1 MLVEI
6 PDPIIILGIVLGFLA
21 GAVTLF
27 LYSKLRLIG
36 SLQNNGP
43 SDNQRLEYYEKQF
56 IDMKIRLDAL
66 NLDKEEP
73 LDGDTMVKIQ
83 SEMVKPA
90 SRKGR
95 RSRSMIHKHVPVS
108 RVPNMSSE
116 DSVKHVLKLITKKP
130 MTSRD
135 IEVTFGG
142 RSREHVSRLMKKL
155 FDDGLVERN
164 TTYRPYTYSI
174 TDSGKKHIGEE
185 NLVYAVSS
193 RIIDVFEFGV

>member
-27 LYSKLRLIG
+27 LYSKLRLVG
-36 SLQNNGP
+36 SLQNKGP

-66 NLDKEEP
+66 NLDKEDP
-73 LDGDTMVKIQ
+73 LDGDEMVKIQ

-95 RSRSMIHKHVPVS
+95 RSMAVVEKRVPVN

-155 FDDGLVERN
+155 FDGGLVERN
-164 TTYRPYTYSI
+164 TANRPYTYSI

-193 RIIDVFEFGV
+193 

>member
-6 PDPIIILGIVLGFLA
+6 PDPMVILGIVLGFLA
-21 GAVTLF
+21 LAVALF

-36 SLQNNGP
+36 SLQNNNP

-66 NLDKEEP
+66 NLDNEEP
-73 LDGDTMVKIQ
+73 IGEDEMVKIQ
-83 SEMVKPA
+83 SEMVKSP

-95 RSRSMIHKHVPVS
+95 RSSAMVEKRVPVS
-108 RVPNMSSE
+108 RIPNMSSE

-164 TTYRPYTYSI
+164 TTNRPYTYSI
-174 TDSGKKHIGEE
+174 TDSGKKHIGAEE

-193 RIIDVFEFGV
+193 

>member
-27 LYSKLRLIG
+27 LYSKLRLVG

-66 NLDKEEP
+66 NLDQEAP
-73 LDGDTMVKIQ
+73 LDGDEMVKIQ

-90 SRKGR
+90 SRKAR
-95 RSRSMIHKHVPVS
+95 RSRSIIEKHVPVS
-108 RVPNMSSE
+108 RIPNMSSE

-155 FDDGLVERN
+155 FDGGLVERN
-164 TTYRPYTYSI
+164 TTSRPYIYSI
-174 TDSGKKHIGEE
+174 TDSGKKYIGEE

-193 RIIDVFEFGV
+193 

>member
-6 PDPIIILGIVLGFLA
+6 PDPMVILGIVLGFLA
-21 GAVTLF
+21 GAVALF

-36 SLQNNGP
+36 SLQNNSP

-73 LDGDTMVKIQ
+73 LDEVEMGKMQV
-83 SEMVKPA
+83 EMVKPA
-90 SRKGR
+90 NRKER
-95 RSRSMIHKHVPVS
+95 RSRVMVEKHTPVS
-108 RVPNMSSE
+108 RIPNMSSE

-164 TTYRPYTYSI
+164 TTNRPYTYSI

-193 RIIDVFEFGV
+193 

>member
-6 PDPIIILGIVLGFLA
+6 PDPMVILGIVLGFLA
-21 GAVTLF
+21 GAVVLF

-36 SLQNNGP
+36 SLQNNNP

-73 LDGDTMVKIQ
+73 LDEVEMGKMQI
-83 SEMVKPA
+83 EMVKPA
-90 SRKGR
+90 NRKER
-95 RSRSMIHKHVPVS
+95 RSRVMVEKHAPVS
-108 RVPNMSSE
+108 RIPNMSSE

-155 FDDGLVERN
+155 FVDGLVERN
-164 TTYRPYTYSI
+164 TTNRPYTYSI

-193 RIIDVFEFGV
+193 

>member
-6 PDPIIILGIVLGFLA
+6 PDPVIILGIVLCFLA
-21 GAVTLF
+21 GSVTLF
-27 LYSKLRLIG
+27 LYSKLRLVVN
-36 SLQNNGP
+36 LQNNGP

-66 NLDKEEP
+66 NLDNEEP
-73 LDGDTMVKIQ
+73 LDGNEMVKIQ

-95 RSRSMIHKHVPVS
+95 RSRSMIQKHVPIS

-164 TTYRPYTYSI
+164 TTNRPYTYSI

-193 RIIDVFEFGV
+193 

>member
-6 PDPIIILGIVLGFLA
+6 PDPMVILGIVLGFLA
-21 GAVTLF
+21 GAITLF
-27 LYSKLRLIG
+27 LYSKLRLVG
-36 SLQNNGP
+36 SLQNNSP

-73 LDGDTMVKIQ
+73 LDGDEMVKIQ

-95 RSRSMIHKHVPVS
+95 RSRSMIQKHVPVS

-164 TTYRPYTYSI
+164 TTNRPYTYSI

-193 RIIDVFEFGV
+193 

>member
-6 PDPIIILGIVLGFLA
+6 PDPMVILGIVLGFLA
-21 GAVTLF
+21 GAVALF

-36 SLQNNGP
+36 SLQNNNP

-66 NLDKEEP
+66 NLDNEEP
-73 LDGDTMVKIQ
+73 LGEDEMVKIQ
-83 SEMVKPA
+83 SEMVKSP
-90 SRKGR
+90 SRKER
-95 RSRSMIHKHVPVS
+95 RSRAMVEKHAPVS
-108 RVPNMSSE
+108 RIPNMSSE

-164 TTYRPYTYSI
+164 TTNRPYTYSI
-174 TDSGKKHIGEE
+174 TDSGRKYVGEE

-193 RIIDVFEFGV
+193 

>member
-6 PDPIIILGIVLGFLA
+6 PDPMVILGIVLGFLA
-21 GAVTLF
+21 GAIALF
-27 LYSKLRLIG
+27 LYSKLRLVG
-36 SLQNNGP
+36 SLQNNNP

-66 NLDKEEP
+66 NLDNEES
-73 LDGDTMVKIQ
+73 LGEDEMVKIQ
-83 SEMVKPA
+83 SEMVKSP

-95 RSRSMIHKHVPVS
+95 RSRAMVEKHIPVS
-108 RVPNMSSE
+108 RIPNMSSE

-155 FDDGLVERN
+155 FDDGLVERDATN
-164 TTYRPYTYSI
+164 RPYTYSI

-193 RIIDVFEFGV
+193 

>member
-6 PDPIIILGIVLGFLA
+6 PDPMVILGIVLGFLA

-36 SLQNNGP
+36 SLQNNNP

-73 LDGDTMVKIQ
+73 LDEAEMVKIQ
-83 SEMVKPA
+83 SEMVKSP
-90 SRKGR
+90 SRKER
-95 RSRSMIHKHVPVS
+95 RSRVMVEKHAPVS
-108 RVPNMSSE
+108 RIPNMSSE

-164 TTYRPYTYSI
+164 TTNRPYTYSI

-193 RIIDVFEFGV
+193 

>member
-27 LYSKLRLIG
+27 LYSKLRLVG

-66 NLDKEEP
+66 NLDQEEP
-73 LDGDTMVKIQ
+73 LDGDEMVKIQ
-83 SEMVKPA
+83 SEMVKPV

-95 RSRSMIHKHVPVS
+95 RSRAVVEKRGPVN

-164 TTYRPYTYSI
+164 TTNRPYTYSI
-174 TDSGKKHIGEE
+174 TDSGKNHVGEE

-193 RIIDVFEFGV
+193 

>member
-6 PDPIIILGIVLGFLA
+6 PDAGIILFVILA
-21 GAVTLF
+21 FIGGVVTLY
-27 LYSKLRLIG
+27 LSTKLRSSASPTIPALTSI
-36 SLQNNGP
+36 N
-43 SDNQRLEYYEKQF
+43 RLEYYENQL

-73 LDGDTMVKIQ
+73 LDGDEMVKIQ

-95 RSRSMIHKHVPVS
+95 RSRAVVEKHVPVN

-164 TTYRPYTYSI
+164 TTNRPYTYSI

-185 NLVYAVSS
+185 NLVYAVS
-193 RIIDVFEFGV
+193 G

>member
-6 PDPIIILGIVLGFLA
+6 PDPMVILGIVLGFLA
-21 GAVTLF
+21 GAVALF

-36 SLQNNGP
+36 SLQNNNP

-73 LDGDTMVKIQ
+73 LDEVEMGKMQV
-83 SEMVKPA
+83 EMVKPA
-90 SRKGR
+90 NRKER
-95 RSRSMIHKHVPVS
+95 RSRVMVEKHIPVN
-108 RVPNMSSE
+108 RIPNMSSE

-164 TTYRPYTYSI
+164 TTNRPYTYSI

-193 RIIDVFEFGV
+193 

>member
-6 PDPIIILGIVLGFLA
+6 PDPVIILGIVLGFLA

-27 LYSKLRLIG
+27 LYSKLRLVG

-73 LDGDTMVKIQ
+73 LDEAEMVKIQ
-83 SEMVKPA
+83 SEMVKSP

-95 RSRSMIHKHVPVS
+95 RSRSIIEKRVPVS
-108 RVPNMSSE
+108 RIPNMSSE
-116 DSVKHVLKLITKKP
+116 DSVKHVLKLITKKS

-164 TTYRPYTYSI
+164 TANRPYTYSI
-174 TDSGKKHIGEE
+174 TDGGRKHIGEE

-193 RIIDVFEFGV
+193 

>member
-6 PDPIIILGIVLGFLA
+6 PDPMVILGIVLGFLA
-21 GAVTLF
+21 GAVALF

-36 SLQNNGP
+36 SLQNNNP

-73 LDGDTMVKIQ
+73 LDEVEIGKMQV
-83 SEMVKPA
+83 EMVKPA
-90 SRKGR
+90 NRKER
-95 RSRSMIHKHVPVS
+95 RSRVMVEKHIPVS
-108 RVPNMSSE
+108 RIPNMSSE
-116 DSVKHVLKLITKKP
+116 DSVKHMLKLITKKP

-142 RSREHVSRLMKKL
+142 RSREHISRLMKKL

-164 TTYRPYTYSI
+164 TTNRPYTYSI
-174 TDSGKKHIGEE
+174 TDSGKKHIGAEE

-193 RIIDVFEFGV
+193 

>member
-6 PDPIIILGIVLGFLA
+6 PDPMVILGIVLGFLA
-21 GAVTLF
+21 GAVALF
-27 LYSKLRLIG
+27 LYSKLRLVG

-66 NLDKEEP
+66 NLDNEEP
-73 LDGDTMVKIQ
+73 LGEDEMVKIQ
-83 SEMVKPA
+83 SEMVKSP
-90 SRKGR
+90 SKKER
-95 RSRSMIHKHVPVS
+95 RSRAVVEKHAPVS
-108 RVPNMSSE
+108 RIPNMSSE

-155 FDDGLVERN
+155 FDGGLVERDATN
-164 TTYRPYTYSI
+164 RPYTYSI
-174 TDSGKKHIGEE
+174 TDSGRKHIDEE

-193 RIIDVFEFGV
+193 

>member
-6 PDPIIILGIVLGFLA
+6 PDPVIILGIVLGFLA

-27 LYSKLRLIG
+27 LYSKLRLVG
-36 SLQNNGP
+36 SLQNNNP

-66 NLDKEEP
+66 NLDNEEP
-73 LDGDTMVKIQ
+73 LGEDEMVKIQ
-83 SEMVKPA
+83 SEMVKSP

-95 RSRSMIHKHVPVS
+95 RSRVVVEKRVPVS
-108 RVPNMSSE
+108 RIPNMSSE
-116 DSVKHVLKLITKKP
+116 DSVKHVLKLITKKS

-155 FDDGLVERN
+155 FDDGLVERDATN
-164 TTYRPYTYSI
+164 RPYTYSI
-174 TDSGKKHIGEE
+174 TDSGKKYIGEE

-193 RIIDVFEFGV
+193 

>member
-27 LYSKLRLIG
+27 LYSKLRLVG
-36 SLQNNGP
+36 SLQNNSP

-73 LDGDTMVKIQ
+73 LDEVEMGKMQV
-83 SEMVKPA
+83 EMVKPA
-90 SRKGR
+90 NRKER
-95 RSRSMIHKHVPVS
+95 RSRVMVEKHIPVS
-108 RVPNMSSE
+108 RIPNMSSE

-164 TTYRPYTYSI
+164 TTNRPYTYSI
-174 TDSGKKHIGEE
+174 TDSGKKHVGEE

-193 RIIDVFEFGV
+193 

>member
-6 PDPIIILGIVLGFLA
+6 PDPMVILGIVLGFLA
-21 GAVTLF
+21 GAVALF
-27 LYSKLRLIG
+27 LYSKLRLVG

-66 NLDKEEP
+66 NLDNEEP
-73 LDGDTMVKIQ
+73 LGEDEMVKIQ
-83 SEMVKPA
+83 SEMVKSP
-90 SRKGR
+90 SKKER
-95 RSRSMIHKHVPVS
+95 RSRAVVEKHAPVS
-108 RVPNMSSE
+108 RIPNMSSE

-155 FDDGLVERN
+155 FDDGLVERDATN
-164 TTYRPYTYSI
+164 RPYTYSI
-174 TDSGKKHIGEE
+174 TDSGRKHIDEE
-185 NLVYAVSS
+185 NLVYTVSS
-193 RIIDVFEFGV
+193 

>member
-6 PDPIIILGIVLGFLA
+6 PDPMVILGIVLGFLA
-21 GAVTLF
+21 GAVALF

-36 SLQNNGP
+36 SLQNNSP

-73 LDGDTMVKIQ
+73 LDEVEMGKMQV
-83 SEMVKPA
+83 EMVKPA
-90 SRKGR
+90 NRKER
-95 RSRSMIHKHVPVS
+95 RSRVMVEKHIPVS
-108 RVPNMSSE
+108 RIPNMSSE

-155 FDDGLVERN
+155 FDDGFVERN
-164 TTYRPYTYSI
+164 TAKRPYTYSI
-174 TDSGKKHIGEE
+174 TDSGKGRIGSKE
-185 NLVYAVSS
+185 NIVYAVSQ
-193 RIIDVFEFGV
+193 

>member
-1 MLVEI
+1 
-6 PDPIIILGIVLGFLA
+6 
-21 GAVTLF
+21 
-27 LYSKLRLIG
+27 
-36 SLQNNGP
+36 
-43 SDNQRLEYYEKQF
+43 
-56 IDMKIRLDAL
+56 
-66 NLDKEEP
+66 
-73 LDGDTMVKIQ
+73 MVKIQ

-90 SRKGR
+90 SRKER
-95 RSRSMIHKHVPVS
+95 RSRSIIQKRAQVS

-155 FDDGLVERN
+155 FDGGLVERN
-164 TTYRPYTYSI
+164 TANRPYTYSI

-193 RIIDVFEFGV
+193 

>member
-6 PDPIIILGIVLGFLA
+6 PDPIVILGIVLGFLA
-21 GAVTLF
+21 GAVALF

-36 SLQNNGP
+36 SLQNNNP

-66 NLDKEEP
+66 NLDNEES
-73 LDGDTMVKIQ
+73 LGEDEMVKIQ
-83 SEMVKPA
+83 SEMVKSP

-95 RSRSMIHKHVPVS
+95 RSRAIVEKRVPIS
-108 RVPNMSSE
+108 RIPNMSSK

-164 TTYRPYTYSI
+164 TTNRPYTYSI
-174 TDSGKKHIGEE
+174 TDGGKKHIGEE

-193 RIIDVFEFGV
+193 

>member
-27 LYSKLRLIG
+27 LYSKLRLVG

-73 LDGDTMVKIQ
+73 LDEAEMVKIQ
-83 SEMVKPA
+83 SEMVKSP

-95 RSRSMIHKHVPVS
+95 RSRSIIEKRVPVS
-108 RVPNMSSE
+108 RIPNMSSE

-164 TTYRPYTYSI
+164 TTNRPYTYSI
-174 TDSGKKHIGEE
+174 TDSGKKYVGEE

-193 RIIDVFEFGV
+193 